1 MNWHA
6 RFSQQADWT
15 RELRAYAFDKVGLKR
30 AERILEVGCGTG
42 ALLADLPA
50 RCAVHGLDLE
60 PDRLTEARVHVP
72 GAALV
77 CGNAL
82 SLPYPAGSFDITF
95 CHFLLLWV
103 HDPLQALREMRRVTR
118 PEGFVLALAEPD
130 YGGRVDQPKELR
142 PLGRWQAESLRR
154 QGADP
159 DLGRRL
165 ASLFAEA
172 GIKVIET
179 GSLRGSPG
187 SSTGR
192 GRGTHPLKPGEW
204 ELEWAVLEADLAGF
218 VPAMKLQRMK
228 KKDEE
233 AWQRGERVL
242 YVPTYYAW
250 GRV

>member
-30 AERILEVGCGTG
+30 AGRILEVGCGTG

-50 RCAVHGLDLE
+50 QGAVHGLDLE
-60 PDRLTEARVHVP
+60 PAHLAEARIHAP
-72 GAALV
+72 GATLV
-77 CGNAL
+77 GGNAL
-82 SLPYPAGSFDITF
+82 SLPYPTGSFDITF

-103 HDPLQALREMRRVTR
+103 HDPLQALCEMRRVTR
-118 PEGFVLALAEPD
+118 PKGFVLALAEPD
-130 YGGRVDQPKELR
+130 YGGRVDQPEKLA
-142 PLGRWQAESLRR
+142 PVGRWQAESLRR

-165 ASLFAEA
+165 ADLFAEA
-172 GIKVIET
+172 GIAVLET
-179 GSLRGSPG
+179 GCLH
-187 SSTGR
+187 
-192 GRGTHPLKPGEW
+192 GRGTHPLRPGEW

-218 VPAMKLQRMK
+218 VPAKKLQKIK
-228 KKDEE
+228 KLDEE
-233 AWQRGERVL
+233 AWRRGERVL